1 MRHRRAAPTVVLVLL
16 VLLAACTAAAPDPSP
31 STGGPDEVLRLA
43 SYDFRENQV
52 LVEVYAE
59 AARRAGVPVAVQ
71 HDAGTRE
78 ILAPALSQ
86 GAVDVLVDYLGTALA
101 FASPDTSPEQRT
113 QTELHA
119 ALASALS
126 SRGVAVLRP
135 ALAEDKNGFAVTEAF
150 VRRHDVATLSGV
162 AALASDLRFGGPP
175 ECPERPYCL
184 PGLRRVYGVE
194 FGEVLSMPSRAATAD
209 ALIGGQIDVGLL
221 ETTDARLAG
230 PGLLLLAD
238 DRGLQPHE
246 NVVPLVR
253 MDALERWGD
262 QLRTA
267 FDDVSAR
274 LTTGGVVRLNREM
287 ELQGLSPQ
295 EAASRWWEQE
305 E

>member
-16 VLLAACTAAAPDPSP
+16 ALLAACTAAAPTPP
-31 STGGPDEVLRLA
+31 PPTGGPDEVLRLA
-43 SYDFRENQV
+43 SYDFHENQV

-59 AARRAGVPVAVQ
+59 AARRAGIPTTVQ

-86 GAVDVLVDYLGTALA
+86 GVVDVLVDYLGTALA
-101 FASPDTSPEQRT
+101 FARPDALPEQRP
-113 QTELHA
+113 QAELHA

-135 ALAEDKNGFAVTEAF
+135 ALAEDKNGFAITEAF
-150 VRRHDVATLSGV
+150 ARRHDVATLSGV
-162 AALASDLRFGGPP
+162 AALAPDLRFGGPP

-194 FGEVLSMPSRAATAD
+194 FGEVLAMPSRAATAE
-209 ALIGGQIDVGLL
+209 ALVSGQIDVGLL

-230 PGLLLLAD
+230 SDLLLLAD
-238 DRGLQPHE
+238 DRRLQPHE

-253 MDALERWGD
+253 TDALERWGD
-262 QLRTA
+262 RLRTA

-274 LTTGGVVRLNREM
+274 LTTGGVGRLNREM
-287 ELQGLSPQ
+287 ELQGLTPQ
-295 EAASRWWEQE
+295 EAASRWWDGR
-305 E
+305 